1 MSSDKHLVDNDGETV
16 AHLPQGKRQPSLVR
30 FALISGALLLFAGLI
45 WQAFL
50 PRTGSGSAAPAA
62 GQPLPTRGSG
72 LAIGGPPYDF
82 TLLNLKGDTVTLSQ
96 HLGQPVVLNFWASWC
111 GPCRIEM
118 PEIQAAYE
126 AYQDDGL
133 VVLAINQNERP
144 IDVETFFLELGL
156 TFQPL
161 LDEGSATGRNYGLAN
176 TLPSTVVI
184 DPAGEI
190 VAIHRGIL
198 TRDQLDLYIT
208 QAIE

>member
-1 MSSDKHLVDNDGETV
+1 MKSEDQPLNDEGTEAGRGAKHEG
-16 AHLPQGKRQPSLVR
+16 RPSLMR

-45 WQAFL
+45 RQAFL
-50 PRTGSGSAAPAA
+50 PRAGSAVSTA
-62 GQPLPTRGSG
+62 GQPLPTRGDG
-72 LAIGGPPYDF
+72 LVIGGLPYDF
-82 TLLNLKGDTVTLSQ
+82 TLPNLEGETVTLGQ
-96 HLGQPVVLNFWASWC
+96 YLGQPVVLNFWATWC

-126 AYQDDGL
+126 AYQDEGL
-133 VVLAINQNERP
+133 VVLALNQNERP

-156 TFQPL
+156 TFLPL

-184 DPAGEI
+184 NPAGEI

>member
-1 MSSDKHLVDNDGETV
+1 MSSDKHSIDNDVENVT
-16 AHLPQGKRQPSLVR
+16 HPSEGKKQPSLVR

-50 PRTGSGSAAPAA
+50 PRTGSGSVAPAA
-62 GQPLPTRGSG
+62 GQPLPTRGG
-72 LAIGGPPYDF
+72 ALAIGGPPYDF
-82 TLLNLKGDTVTLSQ
+82 TLQNLEGDTVTLGQ
-96 HLGQPVVLNFWASWC
+96 FLGQPVVLNFWATWC

-118 PEIQAAYE
+118 PEIQAAYKT
-126 AYQDDGL
+126 YQDDGL

-184 DPAGEI
+184 DPAGDI

-198 TRDQLDLYIT
+198 TRDQLDSYLT
-208 QAIE
+208 EALQ

>member
-1 MSSDKHLVDNDGETV
+1 MSSDKFPVDSDIESATR
-16 AHLPQGKRQPSLVR
+16 LPQGKRQPSLVR

-50 PRTGSGSAAPAA
+50 PRTGSPVSTA
-62 GQPLPTRGSG
+62 GQPLPTRGGG

-82 TLLNLKGDTVTLSQ
+82 TLPNLEGDTVTLSQ
-96 HLGQPVVLNFWASWC
+96 YLGQPVVLNFWATWC

-126 AYQDDGL
+126 AYQGGGL
-133 VVLAINQNERP
+133 VVLALNQNERP
-144 IDVETFFLELGL
+144 IDVETYFLELGL
-156 TFQPL
+156 TFEPL

-184 DPAGEI
+184 NPAGEI

>member
-1 MSSDKHLVDNDGETV
+1 MKSEDQLLNDEWAEAGRS
-16 AHLPQGKRQPSLVR
+16 AKPKGRLSLMR

-50 PRTGSGSAAPAA
+50 PRAGSTTP
-62 GQPLPTRGSG
+62 GQPLPTRGG
-72 LAIGGPPYDF
+72 DLAIGGPPYDF
-82 TLLNLKGDTVTLSQ
+82 TLPNLEGDTVTLGQ
-96 HLGQPVVLNFWASWC
+96 YLGQPVVLNFWATWC

-126 AYQDDGL
+126 AYQDEGL
-133 VVLAINQNERP
+133 VVLALNQNERP
-144 IDVETFFLELGL
+144 IDVETYFLELGL

-184 DPAGEI
+184 NPAGEI

-198 TRDQLDLYIT
+198 TRDQLELYLT
-208 QAIE
+208 EALQ